1 VPREISQRLASPTF
15 SFDAFEAGF
24 RLLLKTGEEFEARLR
39 SNALESEAKVSGCSQ
54 AMMASGNYSGYSQRV
69 LKQLTSVHLAAYFGL
84 GEVVGVLLK
93 SRYDLDSKDS
103 NGQTPLSWA
112 ASNGHEVVVKLLL
125 DKGAELESKDKSYG
139 SAGSSRALR

>member
-1 VPREISQRLASPTF
+1 MEKQLIMDF
-15 SFDAFEAGF
+15 
-24 RLLLKTGEEFEARLR
+24 
-39 SNALESEAKVSGCSQ
+39 LESEAKVSGCSQ

-112 ASNGHEVVVKLLL
+112 AAKGNEAVV
-125 DKGAELESKDKSYG
+125 
-139 SAGSSRALR
+139 